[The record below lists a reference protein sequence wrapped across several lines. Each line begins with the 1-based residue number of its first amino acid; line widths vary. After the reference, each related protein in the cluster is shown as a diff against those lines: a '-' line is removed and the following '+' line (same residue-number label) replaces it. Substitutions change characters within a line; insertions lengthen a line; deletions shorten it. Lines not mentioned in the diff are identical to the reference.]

1 MRNTKLWAVLLA
13 FVLLCGC
20 VLGILFTGVSAEGEV
35 VYGVGY
41 TEGVDEDKQFDTFQ
55 AAFAAVET
63 AIANGEWT
71 EGNTL
76 VIKFAGNL
84 EGKVEDS
91 ELLFGQKTIFTSAG
105 KKLPITILGTE
116 ESDASTIKVSAEK
129 IACANDYTFKDLT
142 LDLHSYV
149 VGTATFDSTEYNV
162 GVSFF
167 AGSGNVT
174 LNNVATF
181 HLGSHVFGDNYT
193 AEVFEGWTEADAETL
208 KDEDGCLLSSVTFT
222 DTGFVSTGEIG
233 KTSTNSIDAGPCAV
247 GATRNSETG
256 EDAYAAVIS
265 ENLTITPADTKA
277 MLEVTSGT
285 ITSRLGGYMAQY
297 PARVHTAIIKVTGGS
312 VGSIAGDEAGGH
324 VGNKIENGN
333 VEVIAENCT
342 LSGTGLRILYGG
354 GSTIT
359 DVSGENKYGNVT
371 VQAKNLAGSASH
383 YIGGSDNLEVAGKVT
398 VTLDSCNA
406 GKRIG
411 YIGLYGARGV
421 EVNISNATLTEYS
434 ATRISAASKTV
445 NCEIKNT
452 LTNVIYDPVP
462 ASSTSTTTYNL
473 NPTGY
478 RAHNSADAETANFY
492 VEKLTNVFTGCTF
505 KTKDLYALGSATD
518 VGSVST
524 VIDSCTFEYDFYN
537 SSDSTTA
544 SPTVGNV
551 TTTVRETVEGVSN
564 SFPGD
569 DFWCIRSGTEV
580 TGDVVNN
587 IEGGTFDVLYGVFK
601 KDVGGTITNNI
612 SGITV
617 TTFYGL
623 YDYDSTNKVALNHT
637 YGGGVTTKVGDD
649 TVATTFTTAYYA
661 TLPSLTTTVK
671 GTAYDAD
678 TGKGIKIDT
687 FYGARYDTVSGEVS
701 TVVDGGTINTYYG
714 TSNGSAATVK
724 NTVKAGQLG
733 SGKYYGAYNTRA
745 TRVENRLQGGSIA
758 NIRGTEKETVGS
770 VLNSLTGANTNGY
783 NGTYST
789 TVTDKVETK
798 VTAGTHNTLYVIYG
812 GDSATLGDLVTEIS
826 GGTIT
831 GDVLLGGY
839 GGKSVKSVT
848 NTISGTV
855 KFTGSGKMLA
865 CATGNKNWT
874 GQVLGDVVNNFEGGT
889 FSCIVYGGAHGGCIQ
904 GNIYNNVKSGTF
916 KNVFY
921 GGNCGPTYY
930 RSDKT
935 YYNSY
940 LNKGVEG
947 TIYNVVGEEDK
958 PETAPVFEKTFY
970 GGDCGVIA
978 DNAYANKSNCTIENT
993 VYNGIFTSTYYGGNA
1008 KNAYISKQIDLE
1020 PYSITLNVTNNIHNG
1035 TFLGSFFGGS
1045 ASAAHDATEGT
1056 TIAAGVSGG
1065 TITNNL
1071 YKADIALDYL
1081 GGIGTGSTP
1090 MTIDLVNNFWDVTL
1104 RNENNYLGHGAK
1116 RPTTGTITNTFYEGF
1131 NADTA
1136 YVYGAGAGVVNAPEG
1151 KTVAVTNVINGGNF
1165 TGFWGAG
1172 GNANL
1177 ILNADVETI
1186 VYGGT
1191 FNVYSSSS
1199 INGIAGGTRNGT
1211 LNGKATLNIYDGT
1224 FIGQVCGGTYLGDTS
1239 YSDRLITGSTELNIY
1254 GGNFKRSIFPCS
1266 PTATIYATE
1275 GSTLNI
1281 AQTEG
1286 KELAFY
1292 ATVGQCDSFEGNG
1305 EAIKI
1310 GKNTKIVAENVS
1322 GTVSLNQTQGWL
1334 QHDYFTIVSGTGE
1347 FGEIT
1352 TASGAFGK
1360 FATKAYVVG
1369 EDPAYV
1375 MRVYGVG
1382 TVPVAT
1388 SLILDQ
1394 KLTVRVLFDPAE
1406 VASYGK
1412 DFTFAAVMGENTL
1425 DTVFEEYTVDGVT
1438 YASYL
1443 IKGIGLGN
1451 FTELIEISG
1460 AALDTMDFSVV
1471 SLADGGAEYYET
1483 KNEIYAQ
1490 LFKSIADLGRKANE
1504 QEALY
1509 GAPVTEAVNWTASKA
1524 PEAVDSDRLSM
1535 NTIGLVMNDAI
1546 GIRLTGETVAAD
1558 TPLQFWVNGVNV
1570 TSSCVITR
1578 SETADETSGKF
1589 GFTVDMYVKVSRM
1602 TSELN
1607 IVITDDT
1614 EAAMFTMTVRVD
1626 ALAEQIYEINET
1638 EITNYAL
1645 AYIQAADA
1653 YVKA

>member
-20 VLGILFTGVSAEGEV
+20 TLGILFTGANAEGEV

-41 TEGVDEDKQFDTFQ
+41 TEGIDEDKQFETFQ
-55 AAFAAVET
+55 AAFEAVEK
-63 AIANGEWT
+63 AIEKGEWT

-76 VIKFAGNL
+76 VIKFAG
-84 EGKVEDS
+84 EFEAKVENS
-91 ELLFGQKTIFTSAG
+91 ELLFGQKTIFTSTG
-105 KKLPITILGTE
+105 KKLPITIQGTE
-116 ESDASTIKVSAEK
+116 ESDASTVTVSAAQ

-162 GVSFF
+162 GASFF

-174 LNNVATF
+174 LNSVATF

-193 AEVFEGWTEADAETL
+193 AEAFEGWTEADVEAL
-208 KDEDGCLLSSVTFT
+208 KDKDGCILTSVTFT
-222 DTGFVSTGEIG
+222 GTGFVSTGEIG

-312 VGSIAGDEAGGH
+312 VSSIAGDEAGGH

-333 VEVIAENCT
+333 IEVIAENCT

-359 DVSGENKYGNVT
+359 DVSGENKYGNIT

-406 GKRIG
+406 GKKIG
-411 YIGLYGARGV
+411 YIGQYGARGV

-434 ATRISAASKTV
+434 ATRISAASKTA
-445 NCEIKNT
+445 NCEIKTN
-452 LTNVIYDPVP
+452 LTNVIYDP
-462 ASSTSTTTYNL
+462 ATYNL

-478 RAHNSADAETANFY
+478 RAHNNADAATANFY
-492 VEKLTNVFTGCTF
+492 VKKVTNVFTGCTF
-505 KTKDLYALGSATD
+505 KTKHLYALGSATD
-518 VGSVST
+518 VGGVST

-537 SSDSTTA
+537 SSDSTKA
-544 SPTVGNV
+544 SPTVGDV

-569 DFWCIRSGTEV
+569 DFYCIRSGTEI

-587 IEGGTFDVLYGVFK
+587 IEGGTFDYLYGVFK

-623 YDYDSTNKVALNHT
+623 YDYDSTDKVALNHT
-637 YGGGVTTKVGDD
+637 YGGGVTTKIGDD

-687 FYGARYDTVSGEVS
+687 FYGSRYNTVSGDVS
-701 TVVDGGTINTYYG
+701 TEIDGGSIWKYYG
-714 TSNGSAATVK
+714 ATGGSAATVK
-724 NTVKAGQLG
+724 NTVKAGLLG
-733 SGKYYGAYNTRA
+733 TYVATSGLYYGTDSATA
-745 TRVENRLQGGSIA
+745 TRVENYLQGGSVG
-758 NIRGTEKETVGS
+758 NIRGTNGKTTVGS

-789 TVTDKVETK
+789 NVTDKVETK
-798 VTAGTHNTLYVIYG
+798 LTAGTHNAFYVIYG

-826 GGTIT
+826 GGTVT

-848 NTISGTV
+848 NTISGTA
-855 KFTGSGKMLA
+855 KFTGSSKMLA

-874 GQVLGDVVNNFEGGT
+874 GQVLEHVVNNFEGGT

-947 TIYNVVGEEDK
+947 TIYNVVGEKDK

-993 VYNGIFTSTYYGGNA
+993 VWNGTFTSTYYGGNA
-1008 KNAYISKQIDLE
+1008 KDAYISKQIDLE
-1020 PYSITLNVTNNIHNG
+1020 PYSITLNVTNDIHNG

-1071 YKADIALDYL
+1071 YKADIASNYL

-1104 RNENNYLGHGAK
+1104 RAEHNYLGHGAN

-1136 YVYGAGAGVVNAPEG
+1136 YVYGAGAGVVNAPAG

-1177 ILNADVETI
+1177 ILNADVETT

-1191 FNVYSSSS
+1191 FNVYESSK
-1199 INGIAGGTRNGT
+1199 ICGIAGAARNGT
-1211 LNGKATLNIYDGT
+1211 LNGKATLNIHGGT
-1224 FIGQVCGGTYLGDTS
+1224 FIGQVCGGTYLGDS
-1239 YSDRLITGSTELNIY
+1239 VYKDRLINGSTELNIY
-1254 GGNFKRSIFPCS
+1254 GGDFKRSVFACS

-1275 GSTLNI
+1275 GSVINVVPT
-1281 AQTEG
+1281 AG
-1286 KELAFY
+1286 KKLAFY
-1292 ATVGQCDSFEGNG
+1292 SQVKDIDTFDASADVVVDIGRNTLLEIASLTGTLQVNQKQQWLARTYATVADADAAILYTTSDGVLGSASLIEEEAAVELRGNGIDIQAATLLLSDKIKIKLMFAEEDITTLPADYEFTFTAANGTVLAKVNADNIGQAKDGYYTVVLSALGLGDFDMTIACEGNYLYST
-1305 EAIKI
+1305 EM
-1310 GKNTKIVAENVS
+1310 
-1322 GTVSLNQTQGWL
+1322 TV
-1334 QHDYFTIVSGTGE
+1334 
-1347 FGEIT
+1347 
-1352 TASGAFGK
+1352 
-1360 FATKAYVVG
+1360 
-1369 EDPAYV
+1369 
-1375 MRVYGVG
+1375 
-1382 TVPVAT
+1382 
-1388 SLILDQ
+1388 
-1394 KLTVRVLFDPAE
+1394 
-1406 VASYGK
+1406 
-1412 DFTFAAVMGENTL
+1412 
-1425 DTVFEEYTVDGVT
+1425 
-1438 YASYL
+1438 
-1443 IKGIGLGN
+1443 IGLADQGAKHY
-1451 FTELIEISG
+1451 TET
-1460 AALDTMDFSVV
+1460 APNAV
-1471 SLADGGAEYYET
+1471 
-1483 KNEIYAQ
+1483 NAQ
-1490 LFKSIADLGRKANE
+1490 LFKTIADLGRKANE
-1504 QEALY
+1504 QDALY
-1509 GAPVTEAVNWTASKA
+1509 GSPVTETVNWTASKA
-1524 PEAVDSDRLSM
+1524 PEAVDPTRLNM
-1535 NTIGLVMNDAI
+1535 QTMGLVMTDAI

-1558 TPLQFWVNGVNV
+1558 TPLQFWVNGKNV
-1570 TSSCVITR
+1570 TSYCVITR

-1589 GFTVDMYVKVSRM
+1589 GFTVDMYVNVSMM

-1607 IVITDDT
+1607 IVIADDAET
-1614 EAAMFTMTVRVD
+1614 AMFTMTVRVD
-1626 ALAEQIYEINET
+1626 ALAEKIYAANQNELT
-1638 EITNYAL
+1638 SYAL
-1645 AYIQAADA
+1645 AYIQAADT
-1653 YVKA
+1653 YIKAQEV